1 MRNAIVRRLAAPLAI
16 MAITLGPLAPAAACS
31 VCLGDPDSPLV
42 HGAKAGVIVLALVVY
57 SILMLMGSFVAMCIF
72 RVRRLRRE
80 GLLDE
85 V

>member
-1 MRNAIVRRLAAPLAI
+1 MRHHIVRRLAMPLIAI
-16 MAITLGPLAPAAACS
+16 AITLGPLAPAAACS
-31 VCLGDPDSPLV
+31 VCLGDPNSPLV
-42 HGAKAGVIVLALVVY
+42 HGANAGVIVLGLVVY
-57 SILMLMGSFVAMCIF
+57 SVLMLMGSFIAMCIF